1 MRGGS
6 PFSPSQR
13 AVIPHTAAQIV
24 VSPGPHPI
32 TLSLGS
38 LRERPERSS
47 ALCGARAAWQPGAAC
62 RRGARGRA
70 GGRRPRRGRG
80 GQYNVGPYCTVDEVL
95 GKR

>member
-1 MRGGS
+1 MAPMRGGS

-47 ALCGARAAWQPGAAC
+47 ALCGARAAGSRGRRVAGAPGAGPEGGV
-62 RRGARGRA
+62 RGVA
-70 GGRRPRRGRG
+70 
-80 GQYNVGPYCTVDEVL
+80 VGDSTT
-95 GKR
+95 